1 MDILDKNGHFTKT
14 MSQMTKEEK
23 AFAMQIVKRDFEI
36 AFGIG
41 KKKAANS

>member
-1 MDILDKNGHFTKT
+1 MDMLDKDGNFTKT
-14 MSQMTKEEK
+14 LSQMTKEEK

-41 KKKAANS
+41 KKKDA